1 MNNEEQQTFEI
12 KLHNLFEPIQYE
24 EQQDIE
30 ENVPQL
36 TLEDVA
42 AEREAMLKNAEE
54 EIHAQKLQLE
64 NERNEQMQAL
74 QALREAWEEEKIQ
87 LQQQAYEDGFAQG
100 FEDGV
105 QKANEQ
111 MNGAVQQANSTI
123 QQADENAKA
132 YVDAQEQ
139 VMLHIAMTAAE
150 KILNT
155 ALEQN
160 EELYISVIKRALKE
174 VRDNKEIKLYVSVQ
188 HYEIVTKYRE
198 ELAELFPVDVPFM
211 IFVNEDLSTNDS
223 FIETNQGRIVV
234 SIDDQLLE
242 LKQKLVEILD
252 SKE

>member
-1 MNNEEQQTFEI
+1 MNNNEQQTFEV

-24 EQQDIE
+24 EQKDIE
-30 ENVPQL
+30 ENGQHL
-36 TLEDVA
+36 SLEDIA
-42 AEREAMLKNAEE
+42 AEREAMLRNAEE
-54 EIHAQKLQLE
+54 EIAIQKLQLE
-64 NERNEQMQAL
+64 NERNEQLQAL
-74 QALREAWEEEKIQ
+74 EALREAWEQEKIQ
-87 LQQQAYEDGFAQG
+87 LQQQAYDEGFAQG

-111 MNGAVQQANSTI
+111 MANAVSEANETI
-123 QQADENAKA
+123 QQAQENAKA
-132 YVDAQEQ
+132 YVDAQEH
-139 VMLHIAMTAAE
+139 VLLHIAMTSAE

-155 ALEQN
+155 SLEQN
-160 EELYISVIKRALKE
+160 EELYLSVIQRALKE
-174 VRDNKEIKLYVSVQ
+174 VRDNKEIKLYVSAH
-188 HYEIVTKYRE
+188 HYAIITKYRD

-234 SIDDQLLE
+234 SIDDQLFE